1 MSNFI
6 EVIPVEHPLL
16 KQKIQFA
23 RDSKTGYVWFR
34 QLINEISKIMAV
46 EALRDLQIEKSK
58 NFVLQNDVLFVAKL
72 RSGLSMIEA
81 FQELY
86 PICKFG
92 YIGVDQDFS
101 KSEVYQYMFSLPKA
115 ENMDVFFLSP
125 AIGAGYQT
133 SVALNAML
141 DHGIS
146 ANKIRIVSI
155 LTRNDGFAFLNTQER
170 YSGIKLFTARIGDE
184 FDGDGFSDRSI
195 GSIGNRLSGWGH

>member
-6 EVIPVEHPLL
+6 QKIEVDHPLL
-16 KQKIQFA
+16 EQKINFA
-23 RDSKTGYVWFR
+23 RSKGTGYVWFR

-46 EALRDLQIEKSK
+46 EALRDLEISK
-58 NFVLQNDVLFVAKL
+58 NFVLENDVLFVAKL

-86 PICKFG
+86 PICKIG
-92 YIGVDQDFS
+92 YIGVDQDLS
-101 KSEVYQYMFSLPKA
+101 KGEVYQYMFSLPTS

-141 DHGIS
+141 DHGIP

-155 LTRNDGFAFLNTQER
+155 LTREDGLAFLNTHER
-170 YSGIKLFTARIGDE
+170 YSGIKLFTSTTKDRFE
-184 FDGDGFSDRSI
+184 GDGFSNKKA
-195 GSIGNRLSGWGH
+195 GSIGNRLSGMRS